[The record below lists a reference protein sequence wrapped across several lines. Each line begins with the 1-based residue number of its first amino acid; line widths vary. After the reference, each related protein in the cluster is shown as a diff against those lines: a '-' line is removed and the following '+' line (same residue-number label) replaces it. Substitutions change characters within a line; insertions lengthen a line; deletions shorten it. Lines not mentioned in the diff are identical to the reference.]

1 MVGLME
7 NTGVSLPNQGEAL
20 SRKFYLIIPLRLE
33 MKIEQ
38 PHLAR
43 QAVVTAHCRVQTV
56 VVAGGH
62 DPPA

>member
-7 NTGVSLPNQGEAL
+7 NTGVSPPNQGGAL
-20 SRKFYLIIPLRLE
+20 SRKFYMIIPLRLE

-43 QAVVTAHCRVQTV
+43 QAVVTAHCRAQTV
-56 VVAGGH
+56 VDAGGH
-62 DPPA
+62 GPPA

>member
-7 NTGVSLPNQGEAL
+7 NTGASLPNQGGAL
-20 SRKFYLIIPLRLE
+20 SRKYYMILPLCLE

-43 QAVVTAHCRVQTV
+43 QAIVTAHRRVQTV
-56 VVAGGH
+56 VVARGH
-62 DPPA
+62 GPPA